1 MQLRID
7 NCQNN
12 IKHISC
18 VVFLYW
24 RWYCKILQTKSPIIQ
39 SLNKLQFF
47 KVANTVHTFRPFLGS
62 CRRSWHHECENNT
75 PPSEACWPILQSRLC
90 LPSVVYHSVDKTK
103 LVTRGTDV
111 MKVVS
116 IKNVEKWILCQKK
129 KNVLHEY
136 NNKSSLILGL
146 NIIKKLKNP

>member
-1 MQLRID
+1 M
-7 NCQNN
+7 
-12 IKHISC
+12 
-18 VVFLYW
+18 
-24 RWYCKILQTKSPIIQ
+24 
-39 SLNKLQFF
+39 
-47 KVANTVHTFRPFLGS
+47 
-62 CRRSWHHECENNT
+62 
-75 PPSEACWPILQSRLC
+75 
-90 LPSVVYHSVDKTK
+90 VYHSVDKTK

-146 NIIKKLKNP
+146 NIIKKIKKSLAF